1 MNLYAIFTQE
11 ASCLWY
17 DENLFLKRKLFV
29 WFKNPLDI
37 WMLVTEILNSCSMLD
52 TPRLKA
58 IRVLRNANS
67 YISRRFKF
75 GKGTV
80 IKAKRVQLH
89 ILKVWQSNSH
99 VLKSV
104 ALQFI
109 AQYANAFYHRDIS

>member
-1 MNLYAIFTQE
+1 MQFILGETSFL
-11 ASCLWY
+11 CC
-17 DENLFLKRKLFV
+17 DENFFLNRKLFV

-37 WMLVTEILNSCSMLD
+37 WILVTEILNLCCMLD

-58 IRVLRNANS
+58 MRVLRNANS

-75 GKGTV
+75 GKETV
-80 IKAKRVQLH
+80 FRAKRVQLH

-99 VLKSV
+99 LLKSV
-104 ALQFI
+104 AHQFI